1 MSKTIQDSHIIAERG
16 VNAFAD
22 YCNRHNPYMLWRP
35 ENINDFGID
44 GEVELA
50 AKNAN
55 GKTEPT
61 GEIIKI
67 QIKATE
73 TGSYIKNESDTSFD
87 FHARPEDIDY
97 WNKHS
102 LSVILIIFDAEK
114 EILYGKK
121 IENKDI
127 ITSKSYQAITF
138 GKELNKLVS
147 GDNSFTQK
155 FSAAFKTRINYNTQ
169 ETIST
174 NIFKFSKLPTFI
186 YQYDT
191 KIMKA
196 ETVYKKL
203 ERQFFPPFIIKE
215 GKIFSFIRP
224 EIFPDFKK
232 LTIRNKTTKVESIP
246 FKTFIKN
253 PTTYLY
259 SIELLNKV
267 FKDFAGSKGVY
278 FNRQY
283 NRYYFS
289 LRKESNEREVP
300 YLTRHKRRMERKVVI
315 YKKYIVTEFFRHF
328 GFATNYIFN
337 DEGLFIIFNPKLLF
351 TSDRKTVLENKKK
364 ITQLTNFITSRE
376 HNSQCLNHIHFIFQ
390 FLSAGTG
397 IISITNFDN
406 STIVLSKYISLVV
419 PYGIPLDTGY
429 FEEDFE
435 TEENALLELFHDD
448 ED

>member
-1 MSKTIQDSHIIAERG
+1 MSKTIQESHIIAERG

-50 AKNAN
+50 AKNSN
-55 GKTEPT
+55 GKVEPT

-73 TGSYIKNESDTSFD
+73 TGSYIKNETEKSFD

-102 LSVILIIFDAEK
+102 LSVILIIFDAAK
-114 EILYGKK
+114 ESLFGKK
-121 IENKDI
+121 IDNKDI
-127 ITSKSYQAITF
+127 LTSKSYQAIILD
-138 GKELNKLVS
+138 KELNKLVS

-155 FSAAFKTRINYNTQ
+155 FSAAFKTRINFDTQ
-169 ETIST
+169 ESIST

-186 YQYDT
+186 YAFET
-191 KIMKA
+191 KIKKEEA
-196 ETVYKKL
+196 VYKKL
-203 ERQFFPPFIIKE
+203 ERQFYPPYIIKE
-215 GKIFSFIRP
+215 NKIFSFIRP
-224 EIFPDFKK
+224 EFYPDFKN
-232 LTIRNKTTKVESIP
+232 LTIKNKTTKVDCIP
-246 FKTFIKN
+246 FKPFLKDSITHQ
-253 PTTYLY
+253 Y

-278 FNRQY
+278 FNNQY
-283 NRYYFS
+283 KRYYFA
-289 LRKESNEREVP
+289 LKKELTERSEL
-300 YLTRHKRRMERKVVI
+300 YLTRHKRRMDRKVAI

-328 GFATNYIFN
+328 GFANNYIFN
-337 DEGLFIIFNPKLLF
+337 EEGLFMIFNPKLLF
-351 TSDRKTVLENKKK
+351 TSDRKNVLENKKK
-364 ITQLTNFITSRE
+364 ITELTNFITSRE
-376 HNSQCLNHIHFIFQ
+376 HNAQCLNHIHFIFQ
-390 FLSAGTG
+390 YLSGGAPNIT
-397 IISITNFDN
+397 ITNFDN
-406 STIVLSKYISLVV
+406 SIIILSKYISFTV
-419 PYGIPLDTGY
+419 PYGIPLDTGH

-435 TEENALLELFHDD
+435 IEDNSTLELFPDD